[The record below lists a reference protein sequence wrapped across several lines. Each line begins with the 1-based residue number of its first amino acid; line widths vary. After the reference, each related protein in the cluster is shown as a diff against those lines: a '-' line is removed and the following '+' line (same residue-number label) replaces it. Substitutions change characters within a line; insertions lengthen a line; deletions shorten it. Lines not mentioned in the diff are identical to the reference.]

1 MYLFKKMGCSLFAVL
16 MLWQFNVYA
25 QGVKMYTGKAPSA
38 EEMGSILFSNQPAVK
53 PGGIKMRSISFGK
66 PKAATTPAEFNTPVA
81 AEQSSTIGLPIKFAY
96 NSAEVLGESKP
107 FLNEIGKMLSLPDFA
122 NERLIIEG
130 HTDAGGSERYNRYLS
145 ERRAQSVKKYLRQN
159 YSISANRLSI
169 VGMGESQPL
178 PDVNPYAAVNRRVQ
192 FRKAQ

>member
-1 MYLFKKMGCSLFAVL
+1 MYFKKAEIFLFSVL
-16 MLWQFNVYA
+16 MLWQFNASA

-38 EEMGSILFSNQPAVK
+38 EEMGSILFSNQPVQK
-53 PGGIKMRSISFGK
+53 TGDIKMRSISFGK
-66 PKAATTPAEFNTPVA
+66 PKAAPTPAEFDTPAV

-96 NSAEVLGESKP
+96 NSAQVLGESKP

-130 HTDAGGSERYNRYLS
+130 HTDAGGSEKYNRFLS

-159 YSISANRLSI
+159 FSIAANRLSI
-169 VGMGESQPL
+169 TGMGESQPL